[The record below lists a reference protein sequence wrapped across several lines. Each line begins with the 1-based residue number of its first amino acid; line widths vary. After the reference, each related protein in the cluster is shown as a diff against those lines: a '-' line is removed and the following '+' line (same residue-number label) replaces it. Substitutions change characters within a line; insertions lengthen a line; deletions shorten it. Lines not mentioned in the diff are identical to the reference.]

1 MVDKKKPIS
10 QKNKTAVK
18 KDSSLKSKTASKKK
32 PISQKNKTAVK
43 KDSSLKS
50 KTASKK
56 KPIPLEKRKRQENRQ
71 RR

>member
-1 MVDKKKPIS
+1 MKMVDKKKPIS

-32 PISQKNKTAVK
+32 PI
-43 KDSSLKS
+43 
-50 KTASKK
+50 
-56 KPIPLEKRKRQENRQ
+56 PLENRKRQENRQ